1 MIFLCSFQSLVVTS
15 FDALKKHEKKYGFNE
30 ARYYYIQGEI
40 EDYFF
45 RKGTNR
51 QWEKELTGAQL
62 NKIEESFETT
72 MKELGYLK

>member
-1 MIFLCSFQSLVVTS
+1 MKINNILKTTS
-15 FDALKKHEKKYGFNE
+15 FELLLNAEKNQGFNE
-30 ARYYYIQGEI
+30 APYFFSKKGFAEF
-40 EDYFF
+40 FF